1 MVQGAKGKKELT
13 MNTQQKLDRIA
24 ELQLEQGKRDA
35 EKQALIDS
43 ILTQEIKDKIADIE
57 AEYNNGSV
65 FSTEIE
71 SLTNEVKQDV
81 LTLGQTVKGSLLMAV
96 WSKGRVTWD
105 TKSLDGYIIDHPELD
120 KFRKEGEPSVSIRKA

>member
-1 MVQGAKGKKELT
+1 

-24 ELQLEQGKRDA
+24 ELQLELGKRDA

-65 FSTEIE
+65 FATEIE

-96 WSKGRVTWD
+96 WNKGRVSWD
-105 TKSLDGYIIDHPELD
+105 DKALEGFVINHPEILP
-120 KFRKEGEPSVSIRKA
+120 FRTVGNPSVSIRKV

>member
-1 MVQGAKGKKELT
+1 

-35 EKQALIDS
+35 EKQSLIDS
-43 ILTQEIKDKIADIE
+43 VLTQEIKDKIADIE

>member
-1 MVQGAKGKKELT
+1 

>member
-1 MVQGAKGKKELT
+1 

-65 FSTEIE
+65 FAAEIE
-71 SLTNEVKQDV
+71 RLTNEVKQDV
-81 LTLGQTVKGSLLMAV
+81 LSLGQTVKGSLLMAV